1 MKPATIILPL
11 CALLLLAACSSHQQ
25 RPKMEI
31 PNPEKRLYTLKHR
44 LKLSDEQ
51 TAAIRPIIEKE
62 HKDKTALM
70 ESFEGGD
77 REAMQQIRKDMEN
90 LEWEVIREL
99 AHHLTEEQLDIYSAL
114 LEEEKQE
121 MKQQMRAQRGG
132 KRPGGS
138 RR

>member
-1 MKPATIILPL
+1 
-11 CALLLLAACSSHQQ
+11 
-25 RPKMEI
+25 
-31 PNPEKRLYTLKHR
+31 
-44 LKLSDEQ
+44 
-51 TAAIRPIIEKE
+51 
-62 HKDKTALM
+62 
-70 ESFEGGD
+70 
-77 REAMQQIRKDMEN
+77 MQQIRKDMEN